1 MRIPVLA
8 VLILLI
14 AMHAHAQQETSGT
27 KTRLQHKIKMVEFIL
42 TSPGTQQ
49 RLQASGDEV
58 ARELLARAAQS
69 FAEADE
75 YFLRDKYLEAEA
87 ILDYVLRDLSA
98 ASRLLSA
105 GNRKQDS
112 YNQSLRQ
119 LDAFEFP
126 QWQELS
132 PEQGALLRARMQEIG
147 DLRARAVRAAEDQN
161 YDPALRFIDQAYRM
175 KSALLAELPH
185 RQEIVYGLGFDTP
198 RQEYEYLDQRAEHYF
213 EMVEIALGRAVID
226 IQTRKLVDDFI
237 YEAVAERDTA
247 RDLEQRERLADASAS
262 LEKTISQLISV
273 LKVLGINI

>member
-1 MRIPVLA
+1 MRVSVLTF
-8 VLILLI
+8 LILLV
-14 AMHAHAQQETSGT
+14 ALPAHAQQEATST
-27 KTRLQHKIKMVEFIL
+27 KTRLQHKIRMVELIL

-75 YFLRDKYLEAEA
+75 YFLREKYLEAEA

-98 ASRLLSA
+98 ASRLLSS
-105 GNRKQDS
+105 GNRKQGS

-126 QWQELS
+126 EWQELT
-132 PEQGALLRARMQEIG
+132 PEQGALLRSRMEEIG
-147 DLRARAVRAAEDQN
+147 DLRSRAVRAAERED
-161 YDPALRFIDQAYRM
+161 YDPALRFIDQAYRL
-175 KSALLAELPH
+175 KSALLTDLPH
-185 RQEIVYGLGFDTP
+185 RQLIVYDLSFDTP
-198 RQEYEYLDQRAEHYF
+198 REEYDYLDQRAEHYF
-213 EMVEIALGRAVID
+213 ELVEIALGRAVID

-237 YEAVAERDTA
+237 YQAVAERDAA
-247 RDLEQRERLADASAS
+247 RDLEQRDRLADASAS
-262 LEKTISQLISV
+262 LEETIRQLTSV